1 MDKLKA
7 IIVDDE
13 KHASETL
20 LWELERSCPK
30 VEVIAVFNSPV
41 EAARAIP
48 SHDLDILFLDV
59 EMPKMSGFD
68 LLQDLN
74 AQGEFGVIFTTAYD
88 QFALKAIK
96 HSAVDYLLKP
106 IDKTE
111 LRKSVEKYLNGKRR
125 ELSQKQLS
133 LLFEKVN
140 SRPGDLGKIALP
152 SAHGLVFVDPEDIV
166 YCQSDSNYTVVNFKA
181 EKKHVISKTLKEI
194 EGLMEGHGFMRVHHS
209 YLVNLRHVT
218 EYVKSDGGYLVLDE
232 GSHISVSRSRKED
245 LMNLF
250 A

>member
-20 LWELERSCPK
+20 MWELERNCPQ
-30 VEVIAVFNSPV
+30 VDVIAVFNHP
-41 EAARAIP
+41 EAAAKEIP
-48 SHDLDILFLDV
+48 SLDTDILFLDV

-68 LLQDLN
+68 LLQALN

-106 IDKTE
+106 IDKSE
-111 LRKSVEKYLNGKRR
+111 LQSAVAKYSSGKRR
-125 ELSQKQLS
+125 ELSQKQLA
-133 LLFEKVN
+133 LLFDKVN
-140 SRPGDLGKIALP
+140 SRPGDMGKVALP
-152 SAHGLVFVDPEDIV
+152 SAHGLVFVDPEEIV
-166 YCQSDSNYTVVNFKA
+166 FCQSDSNYTVVHFKSG
-181 EKKHVISKTLKEI
+181 KKHVISKTLKEI
-194 EGLMEGHGFMRVHHS
+194 EALMDGHGFMRVHHS